1 MLGARDELLGGY
13 DRMSTDAPVYLP
25 GVPSEGE
32 LIAGKYCI
40 EKLLGHGG
48 MGVVLKAQ
56 HLQLQQPVAIKFLL
70 PDVLRLKG
78 PVERFLREA
87 RAAVRIQNEHVAKVL
102 DVGQLDSGL
111 PYMVMEYLDG
121 RDLGDLIEK
130 EGPLPFDEAVLYV
143 CETCEAIAEAHAL
156 GIIHRDLK
164 PSNLFLSRA
173 GRGTTIKVLDFGI
186 SKLEHD
192 SSGKLTTTNIAMGS
206 PHYMSPEHIKNPKGC
221 DARSDIWSLGMVL
234 YELLTGRTAFSAE
247 SLPALFVAIAT
258 EEPKPILEL
267 RPGIPADLAA
277 SVMRCLRK
285 NPDERFQTI
294 DELAEALAP
303 HAPPRSRVFS
313 PRLKST
319 LRLPGQPAPS
329 TSVPAETLPAIPVSA
344 TSVSSPLSISRG
356 QHAEDPPE
364 VPLRRGPLKPELAG
378 VALAA
383 VLGVAALAFTRK
395 APPAALARSEP
406 SVAPQEVPSAA
417 PPGGDHSAQPHL
429 VVLPVS
435 SPVPS
440 DLASAAPLPST
451 APPPQRSKKTSPTAP
466 ARPTNSPSKGP
477 SGGVRGMLDDRR

>member
-1 MLGARDELLGGY
+1 MLETRDELLGGY
-13 DRMSTDAPVYLP
+13 RMSTDAPVCLP

-32 LIAGKYCI
+32 LIAGKYRI

-48 MGVVLKAQ
+48 MGAVLKAQ
-56 HLQLQQPVAIKFLL
+56 HLQLEQPVAIKFLL
-70 PDVLRLKG
+70 PDVLRLRE

-121 RDLGDLIEK
+121 RDLGDLIDK

-206 PHYMSPEHIKNPKGC
+206 PHYMSPEHIKNPKCC

-267 RPGIPADLAA
+267 RPGVPVDLAA

-313 PRLKST
+313 ARPGAT
-319 LRLPGQPAPS
+319 MRLPGHTLNTSS
-329 TSVPAETLPAIPVSA
+329 TDGTLPAIPVSA
-344 TSVSSPLSISRG
+344 TSAPSPLSISRG
-356 QHAEDPPE
+356 QTTEDPPE
-364 VPLRRGPLKPELAG
+364 VPLRRGPLKPVLVG

-383 VLGVAALAFTRK
+383 VLGVAALAFTHE
-395 APPAALARSEP
+395 APPVAPARPEP
-406 SVAPQEVPSAA
+406 SVAPREVPSAA
-417 PPGGDHSAQPHL
+417 APGADESAQPRL

-435 SPVPS
+435 SPLTS
-440 DLASAAPLPST
+440 DSASAAPIPPD
-451 APPPQRSKKTSPTAP
+451 APPPQSSKKTAPTVS
-466 ARPTNSPSKGP
+466 ARPTNPPSKGP

>member
-1 MLGARDELLGGY
+1 MLETRDELLGGY
-13 DRMSTDAPVYLP
+13 RMSTDAPVYLP

-32 LIAGKYCI
+32 LIAGKYRI

-48 MGVVLKAQ
+48 MGAVLKAQ
-56 HLQLQQPVAIKFLL
+56 HLQLEQPVAIKFLL
-70 PDVLRLKG
+70 PDVLRLRE

-87 RAAVRIQNEHVAKVL
+87 RAAVKIQSEHVAKVL

-206 PHYMSPEHIKNPKGC
+206 PHYMSPEHIKNPKCC

-258 EEPKPILEL
+258 EDPKPILEL
-267 RPGIPADLAA
+267 RPGVPTDLAA

-313 PRLKST
+313 SRSGAT
-319 LRLPGQPAPS
+319 LRLPGYPPS
-329 TSVPAETLPAIPVSA
+329 GASSSDGTLPAIPVPA
-344 TSVSSPLSISRG
+344 TSAPSPLSISRG
-356 QHAEDPPE
+356 QPGEPPE
-364 VPLRRGPLKPELAG
+364 VPLRRGPLKPALAG

-383 VLGVAALAFTRK
+383 VLGVAALAFTHET
-395 APPAALARSEP
+395 PPAAPARPE
-406 SVAPQEVPSAA
+406 PSAA
-417 PPGGDHSAQPHL
+417 PREAPSAAAPAEEPRP

-440 DLASAAPLPST
+440 ASVAPVPPDAPTASSLKKT
-451 APPPQRSKKTSPTAP
+451 APIASS
-466 ARPTNSPSKGP
+466 RPTNPPSKGP